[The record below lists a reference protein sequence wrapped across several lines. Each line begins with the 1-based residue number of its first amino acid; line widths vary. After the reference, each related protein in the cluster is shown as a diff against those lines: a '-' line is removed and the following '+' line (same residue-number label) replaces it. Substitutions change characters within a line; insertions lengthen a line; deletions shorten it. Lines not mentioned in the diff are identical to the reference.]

1 MDFTGRPMKQFLFVS
16 PKGVAKETS
25 LRNWVAE
32 ALEFVK
38 TLPPR
43 KRIGN
48 SLRRSGL
55 EFLDHPLSVVVDG
68 VCAVLM
74 QDVVRGFFVDQI

>member
-1 MDFTGRPMKQFLFVS
+1 MKQFLFVS

-38 TLPPR
+38 TLPPKKKNR
-43 KRIGN
+43 
-48 SLRRSGL
+48 
-55 EFLDHPLSVVVDG
+55 
-68 VCAVLM
+68 
-74 QDVVRGFFVDQI
+74 